1 MKRFAS
7 LIAVALLFF
16 VLACSGG
23 EEEGKDRRLYDAEL
37 KALDDAK
44 KVESI
49 LQDTDTE
56 RRKELEEMES
66 N

>member
-7 LIAVALLFF
+7 LIAMALLFF

-23 EEEGKDRRLYDAEL
+23 EEADTERRIYDAEL

-49 LQDTDTE
+49 LLDTDAK
-56 RRKELEEMES
+56 RQKELEEMES